1 MTAAYLPPVATTSPP
16 RRIVLWGPAG
26 CGKSSYLST
35 LVFFHRQEPGE
46 RRLCVLPANGVTAEW
61 VATRVQSMRG
71 DGESEVA
78 KTREYQELRFRLY
91 DLPARQQMPFPT
103 RSLTS
108 RPFGDAQQPSRTLGE
123 LSVWD
128 VQGELYRDDPPAPLL
143 DAMVDASG
151 LVLLIDPGQVPRAKA
166 TAYYT
171 SFFQATLGALSL
183 RLKQERAWAESQ
195 PESRLDGRLD
205 ARNRLRIPIA
215 ICLTKSDE
223 HAELQTDADRREQF
237 RAIVGDAAGLL
248 ESWVTTHAVYAISA
262 LGRSVEMR
270 DGRQRLVREP
280 EPWNALLPLRWVLD
294 QAPRNL
300 ASREVAR

>member
-1 MTAAYLPPVATTSPP
+1 MSTVLTAAPETT

-35 LVFFHRQEPGE
+35 LVFFHRQEQGE
-46 RRLCVLPANGVTAEW
+46 RRLCVLPANAVTAEW
-61 VATRVQSMRG
+61 VALRVQGMRG
-71 DGESEVA
+71 TGTSDVA
-78 KTREYQELRFRLY
+78 KTRDYQELTFRLY
-91 DLPARQQMPFPT
+91 DLPARAALPFPT
-103 RSLTS
+103 
-108 RPFGDAQQPSRTLGE
+108 RPFGDASQPSRVLGE

-143 DAMVDASG
+143 DAMLDASG

-183 RLKQERAWAESQ
+183 RLRSAAAEL
-195 PESRLDGRLD
+195 PDPRID
-205 ARNRLRIPIA
+205 ARNKLRIPVA
-215 ICLTKSDE
+215 ICLTKSDQ
-223 HAELQTDADRREQF
+223 HADLQTDADRREQF
-237 RAIVGDAAGLL
+237 RAIVGEAAGLL

-262 LGRSVEMR
+262 LGHATEQR
-270 DGRQRLVREP
+270 DGRAVLVREP

-294 QAPRNL
+294 QAPRGAHRPTPAL
-300 ASREVAR
+300 GHAATPATGATR

>member
-1 MTAAYLPPVATTSPP
+1 MSAAYVPPVAAGAP
-16 RRIVLWGPAG
+16 RRVVLWGPAG

-46 RRLCVLPANGVTAEW
+46 RRLCVLPANAVTAEW
-61 VATRVQSMRG
+61 IALRVQAMRASAPG
-71 DGESEVA
+71 DVAVA

-91 DLPARQQMPFPT
+91 DLPARAHAPFPT
-103 RSLTS
+103 RS
-108 RPFGDAQQPSRTLGE
+108 FGDAQQPSRTLGE

-183 RLKQERAWAESQ
+183 RLKRERALAESQ
-195 PESRLDGRLD
+195 SESRLDDRID

-223 HAELQTDADRREQF
+223 YGELQTDADRREQF

-262 LGRSVEMR
+262 LGRSVEHR
-270 DGRQRLVREP
+270 DGRQTLVREP

-294 QAPRNL
+294 QAPR
-300 ASREVAR
+300 AERTR